1 MERVEELSG
10 SQKKELTKLMVAF
23 YVEKD
28 DSKIHRLFEL
38 YDRDR
43 NGSISA
49 SELRA
54 VMKAISPDGVDEDA
68 VQSMIEEADTNKNGQ
83 IEFEEFK
90 IVMIA
95 RRDA

>member
-1 MERVEELSG
+1 MERVAELSG
-10 SQKKELTKLMVAF
+10 SQRKELTKLMVAF

-28 DSKIHRLFEL
+28 DSKIDRLFEL
-38 YDRDR
+38 YDRNR

-49 SELRA
+49 DELRA
-54 VMKAISPDGVDEDA
+54 VMKAISPDDVDEDA
-68 VQSMIEEADTNKNGQ
+68 VQSMIEEADTNGNGQ

-90 IVMIA
+90 AIMIA